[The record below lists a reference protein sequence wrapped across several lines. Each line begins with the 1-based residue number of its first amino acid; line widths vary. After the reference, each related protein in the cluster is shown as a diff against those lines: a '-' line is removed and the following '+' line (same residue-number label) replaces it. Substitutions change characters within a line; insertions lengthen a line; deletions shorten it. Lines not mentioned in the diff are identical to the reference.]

1 MNISQFDIAKGKNIN
16 RAALLTILQI
26 ALQAGES
33 RFVRNISEEWL
44 NAYPYDLHVEYLRAK
59 ALIQQGK
66 RKKALQI
73 LIRITDL
80 DPEFL
85 QAHEVLAQLSRRIKA
100 DLAENARSAVTI
112 LQKSSAVPNDI
123 ATWAQ
128 HLVRAH
134 KALDKNELEQAE
146 GQVQAALMAQPSSPL
161 PAITHLRLARAQGLS
176 WLAIDKLIELYRS
189 QWPKALN
196 FKLMDAEKMME
207 SGQEDEAVELLHES
221 AAEDVSG
228 QVAKRLWG
236 QQSRFKSLWSSELS
250 MAISQP
256 IPASVSAGLGWNHLE
271 SGLTP
276 VTEKRAVMV
285 NSIKKKSKENNI
297 LLDKNRVDL
306 LDDIPETPLDLEAI
320 TTQTEN
326 DLNLRADH
334 RTPSYVML
342 TSKQGLINQY
352 GEAGFNDID
361 ASLRHL
367 LTTTSALPHW
377 DACLI
382 YVDDAQSLKRFNLS
396 PVNANDAW
404 EIKNLIT
411 DLDEALRDQSE
422 MIGAMLIV
430 GGPEVLPFHH
440 LPNPVDDDDKDVPS
454 DNPYASIDENYFIPT
469 WPIGRLPGGSKN
481 KPSDLIKSIQKI
493 AANRITDNGSI
504 VPMQSAISRLMALFG
519 IAKRKNRSF
528 GYTAEIWRRASN
540 SVYRPIGEPRKLSIS
555 PPAESGK
562 LPKEAT
568 LPLELAYFNLHGLE
582 ESGDWYGQRDPIERT
597 EGPDYPIALSPKD
610 IVNSGRA
617 PQIVFSE
624 ACFGANIINKSVEDA
639 IALKFL
645 ASGSKAVVGSTCTS
659 YGSITTPLIA
669 ADLLGQTFWKLLNEG
684 HPAGEA
690 LRRAKIALA
699 KSMHRRQGYLDG
711 EDQKT
716 LISFILYGDPLAQAQ
731 SQDTLPKRILRPE
744 NASPQI
750 NTICD
755 KSDMGFIPP
764 QELSEETMATV
775 KSVVSKYLPGM
786 AESQILLS
794 HEHTDCEGHD
804 CANDHSSAKAFPEM
818 APDRHVITLS
828 KHFPVNGQQHA
839 SYARITMD
847 SHGKVVKLAVS
858 R

>member
-493 AANRITDNGSI
+493 AANRMTDNGSI

-804 CANDHSSAKAFPEM
+804 CAIDHSSAKAFPEM